1 MENVGGLSM
10 KEKISDII
18 YDSILKDIVTGV
30 YTPRDFISEAQIA
43 AQYGVSKAPVKEA
56 MHILASEG
64 FLVSYPKRGYMI
76 NVYTTDEMN
85 KIQEVRR
92 VLETLAVR
100 KAVESATD
108 DELNALRFYRVKNE
122 LQYRPGE
129 TVNTKFHMGIAKL
142 ARNSFLEEALYPLLI
157 KASVY
162 NITGKPDVENFD
174 KIVDAMLSRDV
185 DLAVKC
191 LIEDICFA

>member
-1 MENVGGLSM
+1 M
-10 KEKISDII
+10 KEKISDTI
-18 YDSILKDIVTGV
+18 YDAILKNIVTGV

-76 NVYTTDEMN
+76 NVYTTEEMN

-92 VLETLAVR
+92 VLEALAVR
-100 KAVESATD
+100 KAIVSATD
-108 DELNALRFYRVKNE
+108 DELKALRFYREKKE

-142 ARNSFLEEALYPLLI
+142 AGNNFLEEALYPLLI

-162 NITGKPDVENFD
+162 NITGEPDAENFD
-174 KIVDAMLSRDV
+174 HIVDAMLARDTE
-185 DLAVKC
+185 LAVQC
-191 LIEDICFA
+191 LIEDICFS